1 MIEIGSKVDGRYRI
15 TGRIAHG
22 GMADIYEAY
31 DVVLRLP
38 VALKLMRS
46 DMMGKK
52 ENLERFRRECIAAAS
67 LNNPYIVKVYGS
79 GEIDGRPYMAN
90 EYVDGR
96 TVRDKLNI

>member
-15 TGRIAHG
+15 MGRIAHG

-46 DMMGKK
+46 G
-52 ENLERFRRECIAAAS
+52 NAS
-67 LNNPYIVKVYGS
+67 PRQAS
-79 GEIDGRPYMAN
+79 TTP
-90 EYVDGR
+90 
-96 TVRDKLNI
+96 TS